1 MFRYSHTLLAV
12 VVFIKWFAYFTTVL
26 AVPEMVHVGTP
37 RVLQKPVRINTR
49 NTAMKTPAVA
59 LTVSLLLCSLSVG
72 ISSGNDTDTNCPP
85 ATVTRDDTMFEI
97 VHYRH
102 GRSGVSF
109 ENDAHVWSS
118 EYIFNKAGYVATIT
132 AGSEEYKVEYDDQG
146 DVEDVR
152 RVDYGSRALAG
163 EGDNAEDASERAAMM
178 RRHLTE
184 TCEDCEKAWD
194 TVCGDGLTSLCYL
207 EEGYGSVFGPMATE
221 SIETMCS
228 TFWSACAG
236 TSAGDVCEDRRDGYD
251 DDSGSSISSS
261 SSDDSDSSSNSS
273 DSSSDDSDSS
283 SDSGSSDSSSSS
295 SDSSSSDSSSSDSS
309 SDDSDSSS
317 SDSSSGDS
325 DSSSSDDSDSGG
337 DDGGSSDDSGGDDAD
352 GGIGENKG
360 SNDYAWDVFGIKAGC
375 TMVAALCVT

>member
-1 MFRYSHTLLAV
+1 M
-12 VVFIKWFAYFTTVL
+12 
-26 AVPEMVHVGTP
+26 
-37 RVLQKPVRINTR
+37 
-49 NTAMKTPAVA
+49 
-59 LTVSLLLCSLSVG
+59 
-72 ISSGNDTDTNCPP
+72 
-85 ATVTRDDTMFEI
+85 
-97 VHYRH
+97 
-102 GRSGVSF
+102 
-109 ENDAHVWSS
+109 
-118 EYIFNKAGYVATIT
+118 
-132 AGSEEYKVEYDDQG
+132 
-146 DVEDVR
+146 R

-273 DSSSDDSDSS
+273 DSSS
-283 SDSGSSDSSSSS
+283 
-295 SDSSSSDSSSSDSS
+295 
-309 SDDSDSSS
+309 
-317 SDSSSGDS
+317 GDS